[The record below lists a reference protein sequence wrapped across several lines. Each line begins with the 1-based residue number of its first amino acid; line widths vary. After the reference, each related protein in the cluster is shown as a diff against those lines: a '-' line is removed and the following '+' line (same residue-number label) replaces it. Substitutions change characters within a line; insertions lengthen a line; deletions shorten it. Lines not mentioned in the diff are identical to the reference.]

1 MAKGERA
8 VFDAVI
14 PSIATAIRIHGE
26 SGARIMFDV
35 DDQQLAEVLKLV
47 AWREGLLRVTVEPI
61 GDK

>member
-8 VFDAVI
+8 EFVAVI
-14 PSIATAIRIHGE
+14 PSIASAIKIHGE

-47 AWREGLLRVTVEPI
+47 AMRDGLLRVTVEPV
-61 GDK
+61 DSK